1 MLQAKPLLLGKLVG
15 AIYDFP
21 EVGDVLPMHSHT
33 EADVHISVVAKGS
46 FRAHGNGWER
56 LVSAGDVLDWRA
68 NDPHEFV
75 ALDAGARL
83 VNIVKGH
90 GVAGTDAVQASA

>member
-1 MLQAKPLLLGKLVG
+1 MLQAKPLALGSLRG
-15 AIYDFP
+15 TIYDFP

-33 EADVHISVVAKGS
+33 EADVHISVVARGS

-56 LVSAGDVLDWRA
+56 SVSAGDVLDWRA
-68 NDPHEFV
+68 NDPHEFI

-83 VNIVKGH
+83 VNIIKGSEAAPH
-90 GVAGTDAVQASA
+90 G

>member
-1 MLQAKPLLLGKLVG
+1 MLQTKPLLLGKLTG
-15 AIYDFP
+15 TIYDFP
-21 EVGDVLPMHSHT
+21 EVGDVLPMHSHS

-68 NDPHEFV
+68 NDPHEFISLE
-75 ALDAGARL
+75 ASSRL
-83 VNIVKGH
+83 VNIVKG
-90 GVAGTDAVQASA
+90 

>member
-1 MLQAKPLLLGKLVG
+1 MLRAKPINSGNLAGI
-15 AIYDFP
+15 IYDFP
-21 EVGDVLPMHSHT
+21 EAGDVLPMHTHT
-33 EADVHISVVAKGS
+33 EADVHISIVARGA

-56 LVSAGDVLDWRA
+56 VVNAGDVLDWRA

-90 GVAGTDAVQASA
+90 GAAGTDAVQASA

>member
-1 MLQAKPLLLGKLVG
+1 MLQAKPLTTGKLTG
-15 AIYDFP
+15 TIYDFP

-56 LVSAGDVLDWRA
+56 VVSAGDVLDWRP

-75 ALDAGARL
+75 ALEPNSRL
-83 VNIVKGH
+83 VNIVKG
-90 GVAGTDAVQASA
+90 